1 MRRVKVAAQEFTTIH
16 WLPICSFG
24 HGLRTA
30 EHSANVRIKGSQ
42 TMTTAA
48 VMDAL
53 VLSGTN
59 APFIRTSMVRPAP
72 ATGQVLVRVKASSV
86 NPLDLK
92 IRSGNAAHAKHP
104 FPAILGMDLAG
115 TIEALGAGVTGFAVG
130 DQVYGL
136 TGGVGGLQGSLAQFA
151 AVDASLLAPKPAN
164 LSMRESA
171 ALPLVF
177 ITAWEGLVDRAQ
189 IQARQRVLVQ
199 GAGGVGQMA
208 IQIARA
214 FGAEVF
220 AVDKAAKQGLIEEL
234 GATAIDRD
242 QTTPEEYVDD
252 HTSGRGFDVVY
263 DTVGGAALDASFNV
277 VRRFGHVVSCLGW
290 GTHSLAPL
298 SFRAAS
304 YSGVFTLLPMLT
316 GQGRAHHGEIM
327 REATRL
333 AEAGKVKPFVDP
345 RRFAFDAAADAHR
358 EIENRSA
365 TGKIVVDIAD

>member
-1 MRRVKVAAQEFTTIH
+1 
-16 WLPICSFG
+16 
-24 HGLRTA
+24 
-30 EHSANVRIKGSQ
+30 
-42 TMTTAA
+42 MTTT

-53 VLSGTN
+53 VLHGPN
-59 APFIRTSMVRPAP
+59 APFTRASIARPEPVA
-72 ATGQVLVRVKASSV
+72 GEVLVRIKASSV

-115 TIEALGAGVTGFAVG
+115 TIEALGAGESRFAVG
-130 DQVYGL
+130 DDVYGL

-151 AVDASLLAPKPAN
+151 AVDANLLAPKPSN
-164 LSMRESA
+164 LSMREAA

-189 IQARQRVLVQ
+189 VQARQKVLVL
-199 GAGGVGQMA
+199 GAGGVGAMA
-208 IQIARA
+208 IQIASA

-220 AVDKAAKQGLIEEL
+220 AVDKAAKGDIIERL
-234 GATAIDRD
+234 GATAIDRE
-242 QTTPEEYVDD
+242 QTPLQEYVGD
-252 HTSGRGFDVVY
+252 HTSGHGFDIVY
-263 DTVGGAALDASFNV
+263 DTVGGVALDTAFNA

-316 GQGRAHHGEIM
+316 GEGRAHHGAIL
-327 REATRL
+327 REAKRL
-333 AEAGKVKPFVDP
+333 AEAGKIAPLADP
-345 RRFAFDAAADAHR
+345 RRFSFETVAEAYG
-358 EIENRSA
+358 EIEKRTAN
-365 TGKIVVDIAD
+365 GKIVIDVAE

>member
-1 MRRVKVAAQEFTTIH
+1 MTI
-16 WLPICSFG
+16 
-24 HGLRTA
+24 
-30 EHSANVRIKGSQ
+30 
-42 TMTTAA
+42 AA

-53 VLSGTN
+53 VLSGVN
-59 APFIRTSMVRPAP
+59 APFIRTSMARPVP
-72 ATGQVLVRVKASSV
+72 ATGQVLVRVEASSV

-115 TIEALGAGVTGFAVG
+115 TVEMLGAGVTGFAVG

-136 TGGVGGLQGSLAQFA
+136 TGGVGGLQGSLAQYA

-189 IQARQRVLVQ
+189 IQARHRVLVQ

-220 AVDKAAKQGLIEEL
+220 AVDKAARQGLIEEL

-242 QTTPEEYVDD
+242 QASPEEYVDD
-252 HTSGRGFDVVY
+252 HTSGRGFDLVY
-263 DTVGGAALDASFNV
+263 DTVGGATLDASFDA

-333 AEAGKVKPFVDP
+333 AEAGKVKPLVDP
-345 RRFAFDAAADAHR
+345 RRFGLDATADAHR